1 MPRASKSVKYKV
13 SKPEAPEAPVGPEVA
28 AAVQILSGAMSVER
42 RRDLKQITESAIY
55 IMSIRIGT
63 GVKTVVKIGFK
74 DLNLPPA
81 VVKQLERMGAGE
93 IRITAFEGVREAYSA
108 LSSKRKFVQ
117 RHHMRY
123 FDPTWFV
130 AEPDLMAV
138 ALLIEDA
145 MSLLPELRG
154 QMAVSY
160 DIARKRFRRD
170 LMRLLSSAWANPE
183 PSQRRARKEEILRI
197 VDEKEM
203 EFPALEDCQDGLTL
217 DVDYLGRVPSIKEQ
231 IEVDVELA
239 ELATREMEND
249 GRRQTLI
256 LEKELEAQT
265 MRSRRKMMEAVQ
277 RDAIDNIYRA
287 IAEGIAMVE
296 KDLARGNVHS
306 ATRKRIE
313 EQIARLDS
321 SLVMLKESGSLEE
334 LAAGADAITDLCDR
348 NARGEQDLSARIAGL
363 REWLR
368 PKVEER
374 GDASV
379 LDLLVSGMV

>member
-1 MPRASKSVKYKV
+1 MPRVFKSVKYKV
-13 SKPEAPEAPVGPEVA
+13 SEAPVAPEVA

-42 RRDLKQITESAIY
+42 RRDLKQITDSAIY
-55 IMSIRIGT
+55 MLSIRIGT
-63 GVKTVVKIGFK
+63 GVKTIVKIGFK
-74 DLNLPPA
+74 DLKLPDA
-81 VVKQLERMGAGE
+81 VVKQLEKMGAGE
-93 IRITAFEGVREAYSA
+93 IRITAFEGVLMAYSA

-117 RHHMRY
+117 RHHMHY

-130 AEPDLMAV
+130 AEPDLPAV
-138 ALLIEDA
+138 AQLISEA
-145 MSLLPELRG
+145 QLLLPDLRE

-160 DIARKRFRRD
+160 DIAKKRFRRD
-170 LMRLLSSAWANPE
+170 LMRLIASAWVNPL
-183 PSQRRARKEEILRI
+183 PGQRLARKEEILRI
-197 VDEKEM
+197 VEAKAG
-203 EFPALEDCQDGLTL
+203 EFPALEDCQNGLTL
-217 DVDYLGRVPSIKEQ
+217 DVDFLGRVPSIKEQ
-231 IEVDVELA
+231 IETDVELA
-239 ELATREMEND
+239 ELTTREMEDD

-265 MRSRRKMMEAVQ
+265 MRSRRRMMEAVQ